1 MSAFLQRAPD
11 ALLRTVDLAKTFES
25 GGEPLTIFEN
35 LNLSID
41 PGEMVAIIGE
51 SGAGK
56 STLLQILGTLD
67 SPSNGE
73 LYFKGDSV
81 FGLHGMQEDRRA
93 ELRNQEIGFV
103 WQSHRLLPEFT
114 AIENAS
120 LPLRLRGMTADK
132 AEERAAERLKEVG
145 LAGRLRHRPGE
156 LSGGEQQRVALA
168 RALAGGPSLL
178 LADEPT
184 GNLDQKTGEAVFA
197 LIEELHA
204 RHGLTS
210 AIVTHNPAFAA
221 RCPRVLEMVSGELR
235 CR

>member
-1 MSAFLQRAPD
+1 MSASPIQLAPE
-11 ALLRTVDLAKTFES
+11 ACLRTVDLAKTFQS
-25 GGEPLTIFEN
+25 GGEPLVIFEN
-35 LNLSID
+35 LNLAIA

-73 LYFKGDSV
+73 LYFKGNLVS
-81 FGLHGMQEDRRA
+81 GLSEDQRA
-93 ELRNQEIGFV
+93 ELRNREIGFV

-114 AIENAS
+114 ALENAS
-120 LPLRLRGMTADK
+120 FPLRLRGMTANE

-184 GNLDQKTGEAVFA
+184 GNLDQKTGEAVFR
-197 LIEELHA
+197 LIEQLHVT
-204 RHGLTS
+204 HGLTS

-221 RCPRVLEMVSGELR
+221 RAPRVLEMVNGELR
-235 CR
+235 SRS

>member
-1 MSAFLQRAPD
+1 MGDPQASGQP
-11 ALLRTVDLAKTFES
+11 LLRTVNLAKTFQS
-25 GGEPLTIFEN
+25 GGEPLVIFEN
-35 LNLSID
+35 LSLTIAS
-41 PGEMVAIIGE
+41 GEMVAIIGE

-81 FGLHGMQEDRRA
+81 FGSHGLQEDQRA
-93 ELRNQEIGFV
+93 ELRNREIGFV

-114 AIENAS
+114 ALENAS
-120 LPLRLRGMTADK
+120 FPLRLRGMTAEE
-132 AEERAAERLKEVG
+132 AEERAVERLKEVG

-168 RALAGGPSLL
+168 RALSGSPSLL

-184 GNLDQKTGEAVFA
+184 GNLDQKTGETVFR

-221 RCPRVLEMVSGELR
+221 RAPRVLEMVSGELR
-235 CR
+235 SR